1 MKKAQIIKTSIK
13 LFVIAAVSA
22 VGIISLG
29 SARTY
34 ASLGSTGSAGPRA
47 LYVQNCAKCHGADG
61 RADTPKG
68 REVDA
73 DDLTS
78 SATKRASTAKLL
90 RVITKGKGDMPS
102 FAKKLTAE
110 QIRQISRYIRT
121 L

>member
-22 VGIISLG
+22 VGIISF
-29 SARTY
+29 
-34 ASLGSTGSAGPRA
+34 GSAGPRA